1 MLCKTISFTSL
12 ILASATLAVVGC
24 TKPQSS
30 AALPNAPHTDAESKG
45 GVHKD
50 GDHKDGDHKDAE
62 AHGHKPGAHGGTI
75 VSLGKDSYHAEAV
88 FEKDGMVRLYILAK
102 DEVKPQ
108 EIEAQELT
116 AYVTPDAVKDPVQVK
131 FAAERQKTDV
141 AGKTSLFAAKLPPE
155 LHGKKMKVTINNI
168 QVGSDRFRIEFSNE
182 KNEKEGH
189 GH

>member
-1 MLCKTISFTSL
+1 MLSKTISLTAL

-24 TKPQSS
+24 NKPQSS
-30 AALPNAPHTDAESKG
+30 PATSGAPHNDTEAKG
-45 GVHKD
+45 GVHKV
-50 GDHKDGDHKDAE
+50 GDHKDGDHKDIE

-88 FEKDGMVRLYILAK
+88 FEKDGMIRLYILAK

-116 AYVTPDAVKDPVQVK
+116 AYVTPDGAKDPVQVK
-131 FAAERQKTDV
+131 FAAEGQKTDT
-141 AGKTSLFAAKLPPE
+141 AGKTSLFAAKVPPE
-155 LHGKKMKVTINNI
+155 LHGKKMKITINNI

-182 KNEKEGH
+182 KNEKESH